1 MKFKNYDFDLFELG
15 RKAEKNNDW
24 PTAIIYY
31 NKGFHQGCPLCYFAK
46 GMDLYNGYT
55 CKQDRESA
63 NVYFRW
69 AYSRLEKLSREGFH
83 YASLLIYELYYKGIY
98 FKKSYQLARYYLNLA
113 IKQGSIEGLE
123 IRARD
128 ELILGVNLVDN
139 IKIIINC
146 MNILEHDYSGD
157 IPFTKILKSEY
168 TYENILEYISIFMNA
183 KFPNKRIDDFIKE
196 LNTIKIN
203 IEEEK
208 KRREKEIEDITSMTL
223 SLDWNNVFDDSPI
236 TEGVHVESISDALI
250 SSLNNLGCVDIEYI
264 AKVSSSTLHEVIY
277 KLKGSIYQD
286 PRKWNECF
294 YKGWVTAD
302 EYLSGNLLT
311 KLTEAK
317 EANVEYKGYFS
328 DNITALKKV
337 LPKGIA
343 SEDIFI
349 TISSPWVPKDIVVD
363 FIMTRANCRKVT
375 GVEFIKYEEITG
387 TWDISNTMKY
397 YTKDYL
403 YNFDLLYGTKKLSG
417 IELVKRTLNMN
428 TLSVMEKNNENK
440 YQLNKNETLL
450 AMEKQK
456 ILNEDF
462 KQYIFESKT
471 RTKKV
476 TDAYNNLY
484 AYNVSRIYDG
494 NFLEFP
500 GMNKEVNLFEYQ
512 KSAIARIIFNKNTL
526 LAHEVGSGKTY
537 IMIASGEKMLQTG
550 ISKKNLYVVPNSI
563 ITQWESDYKYLYPD
577 SNIKVVYPKHFV
589 PKKRREVLEDIRDN
603 SYNAI
608 IMPYSCFELIT
619 TSYDYRI
626 SELQKRIDKIKK
638 ANKKQSSLKLTKLI
652 EKLEKEL
659 TKLKAVVKDNADIA
673 YDKLGITRLYID
685 EAHNYKNV
693 PIESKIERVLGIN
706 KAGSTKCKEM
716 KEKVKY
722 TVSRHDGGVIMATG
736 TPITNSIT
744 DCYVFQSYL
753 QEGELKLC
761 NINTFDDWVSMFA
774 EKNEEFEVDVDSSGY
789 RMATRFSR
797 FHNLPELTAILANIA
812 DFYVL
817 EKNDELP
824 DFNGYKDIVLPK
836 NRLLDEYVTSLA
848 ERADLCRKGKVKRSE
863 DNMLKITTD
872 GRKAA
877 LDLRLIDDKKYTLRS
892 NTKAYRCAE
901 NVFYIYQNTKD
912 NNLTQLIFCD
922 SSTPKDSFNLYDEV
936 RKILEILGI
945 KREEMEFIHTGTTE
959 SKRADILDKTNKGEI
974 KVLFGSTFKLGIG
987 VNVQDRLVAIHHL
1000 DVPWRPADMV
1010 QREGRIIRKGNINKE
1025 VFIYR
1030 YIQEGSFDAYSWQLL
1045 ETKQAF
1051 INELLSNSISNRSA
1065 DDVDNTVLNYGEVKA
1080 LAIGN
1085 PKIRERFEVEN
1096 ELNKLKI
1103 LNTKNKQMRW
1113 MREKELSDT
1122 NSQIKELKSRKE
1134 LFEKD
1139 IDLYNDSYKKYT
1151 TEERNEI
1158 RDLLYDELKDYI
1170 LMKDDKFIM
1179 NYQGFEIYAPR
1190 NMVVDKSFLY
1200 LKGNYK
1206 HVIEISLAKAGI
1218 IVRIDNYLDN
1228 LQSALHKINTNLS
1241 ANKNKVK
1248 FLKQEL
1254 EKDVNF
1260 DEKIH
1265 ALKVKLEKIDK
1276 ELKK

>member
-139 IKIIINC
+139 LKIIINC

-168 TYENILEYISIFMNA
+168 TYENILEYISIFMSA

-196 LNTIKIN
+196 LNTIKTN

-250 SSLNNLGCVDIEYI
+250 SSLNTLGCVDIEYI

-387 TWDISNTMKY
+387 TWDISTTMKY

-577 SNIKVVYPKHFV
+577 ANIKVVYPKHFV

-848 ERADLCRKGKVKRSE
+848 ERADLCRRGKVKRSE

-1228 LQSALHKINTNLS
+1228 LQSALHKINTDLS

>member
-69 AYSRLEKLSREGFH
+69 AYSRLEKLSRDGFH

-196 LNTIKIN
+196 LNTIKTN

-250 SSLNNLGCVDIEYI
+250 SSLNTLGCVDIEYI

-387 TWDISNTMKY
+387 TWDISTTMKY

-577 SNIKVVYPKHFV
+577 ANIKVVYPKHFV

-848 ERADLCRKGKVKRSE
+848 ERADLCRRGKVKRSE

-987 VNVQDRLVAIHHL
+987 VNVQDRLIAIHHL

-1228 LQSALHKINTNLS
+1228 LQSALHKINTDLS

-1254 EKDVNF
+1254 SKETNF
-1260 DEKIH
+1260 DDKIQ
-1265 ALKVKLEKIDK
+1265 ALKQRLEKIDK

>member
-1 MKFKNYDFDLFELG
+1 MKFKNYDFDFFELG

-168 TYENILEYISIFMNA
+168 TYENILEYISIFMSA

-250 SSLNNLGCVDIEYI
+250 SSLNTLGCVDIEYI

-387 TWDISNTMKY
+387 TWDISTTMKY

-577 SNIKVVYPKHFV
+577 ANIKVVYPKHFV

-848 ERADLCRKGKVKRSE
+848 ERADLCRRGKVKRSE

-1228 LQSALHKINTNLS
+1228 LQSALHKINTDLS

>member
-69 AYSRLEKLSREGFH
+69 AYSRLEKLSRDGFH

-139 IKIIINC
+139 LKIIINC

-168 TYENILEYISIFMNA
+168 TYENILEYINIFMNA

-250 SSLNNLGCVDIEYI
+250 SSLNTLGCVDIEYI

-387 TWDISNTMKY
+387 TWDISTTMKY

-563 ITQWESDYKYLYPD
+563 ITQWESDYKYLYPNA
-577 SNIKVVYPKHFV
+577 NIKVVYPKHFV

-848 ERADLCRKGKVKRSE
+848 ERADLCRRGKVKRSE

-1228 LQSALHKINTNLS
+1228 LQSALHKINTDLS

>member
-1 MKFKNYDFDLFELG
+1 MKFKNYDFDFFELG

-168 TYENILEYISIFMNA
+168 TYENILEYISIFMSA

-196 LNTIKIN
+196 LNKIKTN

-250 SSLNNLGCVDIEYI
+250 SSLNTLGCVDIEYI

-387 TWDISNTMKY
+387 TWDISTTMKY

-577 SNIKVVYPKHFV
+577 ANIKVVYPKHFV

-848 ERADLCRKGKVKRSE
+848 ERADLCRRGKVKRSE

-1228 LQSALHKINTNLS
+1228 LQSALHKINTDLS

>member
-1 MKFKNYDFDLFELG
+1 MKFKNYDFDFFELG

-139 IKIIINC
+139 LKIIINC

-250 SSLNNLGCVDIEYI
+250 SSLNTLGCVDIEYI

-387 TWDISNTMKY
+387 TWDISTTMKY

-577 SNIKVVYPKHFV
+577 ANIKVVYPKHFV

-652 EKLEKEL
+652 EKLEKEV

-848 ERADLCRKGKVKRSE
+848 ERADLCRRGKVKRSE

-1228 LQSALHKINTNLS
+1228 LQSALHKINTDLS

>member
-139 IKIIINC
+139 LKIIINC

-168 TYENILEYISIFMNA
+168 TYENILEYISIFMSA

-196 LNTIKIN
+196 LNTIKTN

-250 SSLNNLGCVDIEYI
+250 SSLNNLGCVDVEYI

-387 TWDISNTMKY
+387 TWDISTTMKY

-577 SNIKVVYPKHFV
+577 ANIKVVYPKHFV

-836 NRLLDEYVTSLA
+836 NRLLDEYVRSLA
-848 ERADLCRKGKVKRSE
+848 ERADLCRRGKVKRSE

-1228 LQSALHKINTNLS
+1228 LQSALHKINTDLS

>member
-1 MKFKNYDFDLFELG
+1 
-15 RKAEKNNDW
+15 
-24 PTAIIYY
+24 
-31 NKGFHQGCPLCYFAK
+31 
-46 GMDLYNGYT
+46 MDLYNGYT

-69 AYSRLEKLSREGFH
+69 AYSRLEKLSRDGFH

-168 TYENILEYISIFMNA
+168 TYENILEYISIFMSA

-250 SSLNNLGCVDIEYI
+250 SSLNTLGCVDIEYI

-387 TWDISNTMKY
+387 TWDISTTMKY

-577 SNIKVVYPKHFV
+577 ANIKVVYPKHFV

-836 NRLLDEYVTSLA
+836 NRLLDEYVRSLA
-848 ERADLCRKGKVKRSE
+848 ERADLCRRGKVKRSE

-1228 LQSALHKINTNLS
+1228 LQSALHKINTDLS

>member
-1 MKFKNYDFDLFELG
+1 MKFKNYDFDFFELG

-139 IKIIINC
+139 LKIIINC

-168 TYENILEYISIFMNA
+168 TYENILEYISIFMSA

-250 SSLNNLGCVDIEYI
+250 SSLNTLGCVDIEYI

-387 TWDISNTMKY
+387 TWDISTTMKY

-577 SNIKVVYPKHFV
+577 ANIKVVYPKHFV

-652 EKLEKEL
+652 EKLEKEV

-836 NRLLDEYVTSLA
+836 NRLLDEYVRSLA
-848 ERADLCRKGKVKRSE
+848 ERADLCRRGKVKRSE

-1228 LQSALHKINTNLS
+1228 LQSALHKINTDLS

>member
-1 MKFKNYDFDLFELG
+1 MKFKNYDFDFFELG

-139 IKIIINC
+139 LKIIINC

-168 TYENILEYISIFMNA
+168 TYENILEYISIFMSA

-250 SSLNNLGCVDIEYI
+250 SSLNTLGCVDIEYI

-387 TWDISNTMKY
+387 TWDISTTMKY

-577 SNIKVVYPKHFV
+577 ANIKVVYPKHFV

-652 EKLEKEL
+652 EKLEKEV

-848 ERADLCRKGKVKRSE
+848 ERADLCRRGKVKRSE

-1228 LQSALHKINTNLS
+1228 LQSALHKINTDLS

>member
-1 MKFKNYDFDLFELG
+1 MKFKNYNFDLYELG

-24 PTAIIYY
+24 ETAIKYY
-31 NKGFHQGCPLCYFAK
+31 NRGIHQGCPLCYNAK
-46 GMDLYNGYT
+46 AWDLYFGYT
-55 CKQDRESA
+55 EKQNRQDADR
-63 NVYFRW
+63 YFRW
-69 AYSRLEKLSREGFH
+69 TYPKLEKLSREGFH
-83 YASLLIYELYYKGIY
+83 VASFLIHEYYAKGIY
-98 FKKSYQLARYYLNLA
+98 FKKSLPLARYYLNLA
-113 IKQGSIEGLE
+113 IKQGSIEALE
-123 IRARD
+123 ERART
-128 ELILGVNLVDN
+128 EIIQNINIIDN
-139 IKIIINC
+139 VKIIINC
-146 MNILEHDYSGD
+146 MNILEYDYSED
-157 IPFTKILKSEY
+157 IPYDKILKGEY
-168 TYENILEYISIFMNA
+168 SYEQIIDFISIFSNI
-183 KFPNKRIDDFIKE
+183 KNPNKKIIDFISQ
-196 LNTIKIN
+196 LNGLKTS

-208 KRREKEIEDITSMTL
+208 ARREKEIEDITSMTL
-223 SLDWNNVFDDSPI
+223 SLDWSNVFDDSPI
-236 TEGVHVESISDALI
+236 TEGLHVESISDALI
-250 SSLNNLGCVDIEYI
+250 HSLNTLGCVDIEYI
-264 AKVSSSTLHEVIY
+264 AKISSSTLHEVIH

-294 YKGWVTAD
+294 YKGWVTAN
-302 EYLSGNLLT
+302 EYLSGNLLI

-317 EANVEYKGYFS
+317 EANIEYKGYFS

-343 SEDIFI
+343 SEDIYI
-349 TISSPWVPKDIVVD
+349 TISSPWVPKDIIVD
-363 FIMTRANCRKVT
+363 FIMTRANCRKVS

-387 TWDISNTMKY
+387 TWELSNTMKY

-417 IELVKRTLNMN
+417 LELVRRTLNMSS
-428 TLSVMEKNNENK
+428 LSVMEKNDDNK

-456 ILNEDF
+456 VLNEDF
-462 KQYIFESKT
+462 RQYIFENKL

-494 NFLEFP
+494 SFLEFP
-500 GMNKEVNLFEYQ
+500 GMNKEVKLFKYQ
-512 KSAIARIIFNKNTL
+512 KNAIARIVFNKNTL

-537 IMIASGEKMLQTG
+537 IMIASGEKLRQMG
-550 ISKKNLYVVPNSI
+550 MSKKNLYVVPNSI

-577 SNIKVVYPKHFV
+577 ANIKVIYPKHFV
-589 PKKRREVLEDIRDN
+589 PKKRRAVIEDIRDN
-603 SYNAI
+603 NYDAI
-608 IMPYSCFELIT
+608 LMPYSCFEMIT
-619 TSYDYRI
+619 ISYDYKI
-626 SELQKRIDKIKK
+626 GELEKKIEKITK
-638 ANKKQSSLKLTKLI
+638 INKKKNNPKLTKLI
-652 EKLEKEL
+652 EKYQKEVN
-659 TKLKAVVKDNADIA
+659 KLKAAEKDNADIA

-693 PIESKIERVLGIN
+693 PIESKIDRVLGIN
-706 KAGSTKCKEM
+706 KAGSIKCKQLS
-716 KEKVKY
+716 EKVKY
-722 TVSRHDGGVIMATG
+722 TVSNHNGGVIMATG

-744 DCYVFQSYL
+744 DCYVFQTYL

-761 NINTFDDWVSMFA
+761 NINSFDDWVSMFA

-836 NRLLDEYVTSLA
+836 NRLLDEYVSTLA
-848 ERADLCRKGKVKRSE
+848 ERADLCRRGKIKRSE

-877 LDLRLIDDKKYTLRS
+877 LDLRLIDERKYSLRS
-892 NTKAYRCAE
+892 NTKAYKCAE
-901 NVFYIYQNTKD
+901 NVFYIYQMTKD
-912 NNLTQLIFCD
+912 NNLSQLVFCD
-922 SSTPKDSFNLYDEV
+922 SSTPKDGFNLYDEV
-936 RKILEILGI
+936 KTILVILGI
-945 KREEMEFIHTGTTE
+945 KKEEIEFIHNGTTE
-959 SKRADILDKTNKGEI
+959 KKREEILDKTSKGEI

-987 VNVQDRLVAIHHL
+987 VNVQDRLIAIHHL

-1051 INELLSNSISNRSA
+1051 INELLSNSITMRSA

-1085 PKIRERFEVEN
+1085 PRIRERFEVEN

-1113 MREKELSDT
+1113 MREKDLTDT
-1122 NSQIKELKSRKE
+1122 NALIKELKSRKE

-1139 IDLYNDSYKKYT
+1139 IDLYNDSYKEHT
-1151 TEERNEI
+1151 TEERNQI
-1158 RDLLYDELKDYI
+1158 RDILYNEIKDYI
-1170 LMKDDKFIM
+1170 LMKEDKFIM

-1200 LKGNYK
+1200 IKGNYK
-1206 HVIEISLAKAGI
+1206 HVVEISLAKAGI

-1228 LQSALHKINTNLS
+1228 LQSALHKIKTDLS
-1241 ANKNKVK
+1241 ASRSKVQY
-1248 FLKQEL
+1248 LKQEL